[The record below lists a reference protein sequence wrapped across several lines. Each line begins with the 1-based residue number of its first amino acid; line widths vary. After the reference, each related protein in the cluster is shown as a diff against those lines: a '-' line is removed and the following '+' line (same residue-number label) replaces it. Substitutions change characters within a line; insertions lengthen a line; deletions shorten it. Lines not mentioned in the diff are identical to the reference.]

1 MEDLGESTQKSF
13 QASAQTQG
21 FLELLCWA
29 RNELIALQSTDP
41 DPVRGLKVL
50 VDILQCLV
58 DFPLG
63 LPRFFFQRVQFTRI
77 RVKFVECFSFKIFKL
92 FLVNYLTTTIRWPW
106 SIQSILYGFVASGD

>member
-29 RNELIALQSTDP
+29 RNELISLQSTDP

-77 RVKFVECFSFKIFKL
+77 RVNLWNDF
-92 FLVNYLTTTIRWPW
+92 
-106 SIQSILYGFVASGD
+106 ILKSSKYF